1 MVETLQTVERGI
13 YFAGENNSLWTFA
26 IYSKINHR
34 RENDTS
40 YRVLCIILFSQAKF
54 RNVNM

>member
-13 YFAGENNSLWTFA
+13 YFVGENNSLWTFA
-26 IYSKINHR
+26 IYSETNHR

-40 YRVLCIILFSQAKF
+40 
-54 RNVNM
+54 

>member
-26 IYSKINHR
+26 IYSQKNHR

-40 YRVLCIILFSQAKF
+40 
-54 RNVNM
+54 